1 MLSRKIAEL
10 GIYPAVDPLDS
21 TSRLLDPNVVGQEHY
36 DTARATQAVLQRF
49 KELQDIIAILGMDEL
64 SEDDKLIVQRARK
77 IRNFLSQPFSV
88 AQAFTG
94 IDGKYVLAEGDDPQL
109 QRHRQRRVRSL
120 ARAGVLHGRRHRRSR
135 RESQESPVRQ
145 AGARVAIHVNIV
157 SAEGEIFT
165 GDADMVFAPAKAG
178 EIGIAPRHAPLLT
191 TLKPGSVRVQTGD
204 GEKLFYVTGGILE
217 VQPHLVTVLAD
228 SALHADQLDEAEA
241 FAARERAR
249 ELLQGKAEGIDLA
262 AAQAALVEAEA
273 RYRAAQQL
281 KGKRS

>member
-1 MLSRKIAEL
+1 
-10 GIYPAVDPLDS
+10 
-21 TSRLLDPNVVGQEHY
+21 
-36 DTARATQAVLQRF
+36 
-49 KELQDIIAILGMDEL
+49 
-64 SEDDKLIVQRARK
+64 
-77 IRNFLSQPFSV
+77 
-88 AQAFTG
+88 
-94 IDGKYVLAEGDDPQL
+94 
-109 QRHRQRRVRSL
+109 
-120 ARAGVLHGRRHRRSR
+120 
-135 RESQESPVRQ
+135 
-145 AGARVAIHVNIV
+145 VAIHVNIV

-228 SALHADQLDEAEA
+228 SALHAEQLDEAEA
-241 FAARERAR
+241 LAARERAR